1 MLNQSLRECIKR
13 NKQRDPMLCAFM
25 LRNALPRDNDLWSLC
40 HNMQK
45 DGCHSNEI
53 DWLVRLVEKEFLAR
67 RVDKI
72 SGAGDM
78 HSDSHRLIR
87 RVKTL
92 REMFYRFLSL
102 RDALTWVRGAY
113 YRGGKGEVK

>member
-1 MLNQSLRECIKR
+1 VKIL
-13 NKQRDPMLCAFM
+13 
-25 LRNALPRDNDLWSLC
+25 
-40 HNMQK
+40 
-45 DGCHSNEI
+45 
-53 DWLVRLVEKEFLAR
+53 LVKVSLVEGTGIGDIMDRQDLAR